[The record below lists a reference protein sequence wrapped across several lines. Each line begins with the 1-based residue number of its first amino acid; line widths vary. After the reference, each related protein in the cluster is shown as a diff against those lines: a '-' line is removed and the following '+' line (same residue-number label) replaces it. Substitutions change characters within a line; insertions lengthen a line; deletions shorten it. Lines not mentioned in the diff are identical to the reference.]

1 MINKDQLKAQKIK
14 QARMLVFAC
23 PTTSFTEEEIATVSS
38 YVESGGNVFLLA
50 GESRDK
56 TSRAN
61 LNALLAPF
69 SIEVTSTSVIRTS
82 YYRYFHPKEALVTNG
97 VMHEDF
103 IRAVQ
108 NEGEVEPRS
117 RFTLELN
124 IDDKEDTEDCNLQGF
139 RFVYPYGVSLNVKRP
154 AMPLLNSGTVCYP
167 VNACILA
174 YCRKGQGTVFVA
186 GSWRLFSDSY
196 FEQEENGK
204 LFDFVMN
211 FVMQPDTGS
220 NVNGFFTADKG
231 VPVEA
236 FNTKN
241 SVPSIEAMAEKLKS
255 CIQETPDISHNFL
268 TKFESNLFEANFDH
282 LPESLKLFDQLNV
295 PYGPLKLI
303 PPVFETPMLG
313 LTPSVFPPLFIDL
326 EPPKL
331 ELFDLDDEFADQE

>member
-1 MINKDQLKAQKIK
+1 MINKDQLKIQKIK

-23 PTTSFTEEEIATVSS
+23 PTTAFSEEEIATVGS

-50 GESRDK
+50 GETRDK
-56 TSRAN
+56 ISRAN
-61 LNALLAPF
+61 LNALLAQF
-69 SIEVTSTSVIRTS
+69 SIEVTGTAVIRTN
-82 YYRYFHPKEALVTNG
+82 YHRYFHPKEALVTNG

-108 NEGEVEPRS
+108 NEGEVEPRA
-117 RFTLELN
+117 RFALELN
-124 IDDKEDTEDCNLQGF
+124 LDDKEETEDCNLPGF
-139 RFVYPYGVSLNVKRP
+139 RFVYPHGVSLNVRRP
-154 AMPLLNSGTVCYP
+154 AVPLLNSGTVCYP
-167 VNACILA
+167 VNACVLA
-174 YCRKGQGTVFVA
+174 FCRKGQGAVFVA
-186 GSWRLFSDSY
+186 GSWRLFSDAY
-196 FEQEENGK
+196 LEQEENAK
-204 LFDFVMN
+204 LFDFAMN
-211 FVMQPDTGS
+211 LVAQPDAG
-220 NVNGFFTADKG
+220 GFFTPDKG

-236 FNTKN
+236 FNTKS
-241 SVPSIEAMAEKLKS
+241 SVPNIEALAEKLKS

-268 TKFESNLFEANFDH
+268 TKFESKLFEANFDH
-282 LPESLKLFDQLNV
+282 LPASLKLFDQLSV